1 MWLDYQSVENDHR
14 GEYTFKENSDVI
26 LVEIREEGIH
36 EILER
41 VKREISISIHTL
53 LMRALRSNN

>member
-41 VKREISISIHTL
+41 VKRD
-53 LMRALRSNN
+53 